1 LHAAI
6 ALAISGLSVDEVVDG
21 GSTTAVLVHPANSP
35 IDVTAAVTSVHCHF
49 RTATP

>member
-1 LHAAI
+1 
-6 ALAISGLSVDEVVDG
+6 
-21 GSTTAVLVHPANSP
+21 LVHPANSP